1 LIERANEA
9 LREVIDPELGI
20 SIVDLGLVYSVA
32 VQSRTLQVSL
42 TMTTAACPLAEQVV
56 DEARSRLA
64 SIEGV
69 EAVEVRLVWEPKWT
83 PARMTGS
90 AKATLGWPT

>member
-1 LIERANEA
+1 
-9 LREVIDPELGI
+9 
-20 SIVDLGLVYSVA
+20 
-32 VQSRTLQVSL
+32 
-42 TMTTAACPLAEQVV
+42 MTTAACPLAEQVV